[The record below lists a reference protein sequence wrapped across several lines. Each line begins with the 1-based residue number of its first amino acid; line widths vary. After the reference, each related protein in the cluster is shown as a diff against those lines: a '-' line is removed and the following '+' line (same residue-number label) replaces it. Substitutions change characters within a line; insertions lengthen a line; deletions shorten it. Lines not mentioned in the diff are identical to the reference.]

1 MPIYEYRCNACDQQF
16 ELRQKFSDPPADS
29 CPKCGGAVHKM
40 VSTVAFSLKGG
51 GWYAEG
57 YGAKAEA
64 AKDADTA
71 AGAGAAPEAAPPD
84 SAPKESAPKETTES
98 PTAPTPPSQ
107 AEPKSTVAEKPAT
120 VEKAKSE

>member
-1 MPIYEYRCNACDQQF
+1 MPIYEYRCNACNHQF

-29 CPKCGGAVHKM
+29 CPKCGEAVHKM

-57 YGAKAEA
+57 YGVKAEVP
-64 AKDADTA
+64 KETDTA
-71 AGAGAAPEAAPPD
+71 AGTGTAKEVPPTD
-84 SAPKESAPKETTES
+84 STPKETAES
-98 PTAPTPPSQ
+98 AVAPAPATSQ
-107 AEPKSTVAEKPAT
+107 AEPKSTVSEKQAT